1 MVTRPEGGKHGRL
14 PVIVIAGP
22 TASGKSALGLAV
34 AEAFGGTIVNADSIQ
49 VYRELEILSARPGPA
64 ELARAPHRLYGV
76 LSAAERCSAARWRAL
91 ALDEIAAAQGAAQ
104 GASRLPVLVGGTGLY
119 LRALLD
125 GLSPIPDIP
134 AEIRAA
140 ALGRMAAL
148 GVPAFHAE
156 LGRRDP
162 AMAAR
167 LAPADRQRLVRAW
180 EVLEATGR
188 SLADWQRESAAKAGD
203 EPALAPL
210 CFVLEP
216 PRPALYAACDARFRA
231 MVDAGAL
238 AEAERLARLGLDP
251 DLPAMKA
258 VGVPELIAH
267 LRGEMALEAA
277 IAAAQQATRRYAKR
291 QLTWFRHQMAG
302 AERLH
307 PGGVGAQFLERLQPS
322 IFAFIRQFLLTL

>member
-148 GVPAFHAE
+148 GAPAFHAE

-188 SLADWQRESAAKAGD
+188 SLADWQREPAVAAG
-203 EPALAPL
+203 EGPALAPL

-251 DLPAMKA
+251 NLPAMKA

-267 LRGEMALEAA
+267 LRGEMALEPA